1 LESDRG
7 VATWFEGFVGG
18 QDVGSGAPRAAAQEV
33 GDRLWFGRGLA
44 RNISLEAIWKQS
56 SVISQDKTGCDLDEE
71 CGKITR
77 VQTGSS
83 GLLMRKD
90 EDLALQLWGR
100 AALARAEA

>member
-1 LESDRG
+1 M
-7 VATWFEGFVGG
+7 
-18 QDVGSGAPRAAAQEV
+18 GSGAPRAAAQEV
-33 GDRLWFGRGLA
+33 CDRLWSGRGLA

-56 SVISQDKTGCDLDEE
+56 SVMSQDKTGCDLDEG
-71 CGKITR
+71 CGKITG

-100 AALARAEA
+100 ALR